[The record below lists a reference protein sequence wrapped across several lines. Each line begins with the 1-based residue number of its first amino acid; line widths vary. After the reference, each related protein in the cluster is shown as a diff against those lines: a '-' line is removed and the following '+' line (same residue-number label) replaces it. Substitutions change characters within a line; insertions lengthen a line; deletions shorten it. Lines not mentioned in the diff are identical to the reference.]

1 MATPEIRMYHAL
13 TPCLGEENARTFIQT
28 LNESIVQKM
37 EYMKQDL
44 ATKSDL
50 LALKADF
57 HGLKQDFHS
66 LKEEF
71 YKLRLDLG
79 DQIAKLRT
87 EMGQLR
93 VENIKYICIVGFI
106 QVVLIIGSL
115 VAIIKAMR

>member
-13 TPCLGEENARTFIQT
+13 TPCLGEENAHTFIQAF
-28 LNESIVQKM
+28 NDSIMQKM

-50 LALKADF
+50 LALKED
-57 HGLKQDFHS
+57 
-66 LKEEF
+66 F

-106 QVVLIIGSL
+106 QVILVIGSL
-115 VAIIKAMR
+115 VAIFKAMK